1 MMTNEQSV
9 LSAESNIEKLK
20 QEYMAHLT
28 PIVLR
33 LQNKN
38 EEPSLSELLTCQQLG
53 TKYFNF
59 IENFVGNSGLLGAH
73 ANGKW
78 VSGFAETCHSV
89 LTAFVAHINFLQSYS
104 GILKDALAKPSTSA
118 YANMQRMTKEYMPK
132 EQWKQLKNTFIE
144 NSLPIVG
151 FQHSGANDLKET
163 PKWQLITGLIIGVV
177 FALIILI
184 AVVFIPEP
192 KPAQFFIFRGVF
204 AISLAAI
211 AAIIPGLL
219 NVESRFNKFS
229 IKATGAIA
237 VFVIV
242 WLLNPPA
249 LLINS

>member
-1 MMTNEQSV
+1 MTNEQSI
-9 LSAESNIEKLK
+9 LAAETEIEKLK
-20 QEYMAHLT
+20 QNYMAHLT

-33 LQNKN
+33 LQKN
-38 EEPSLSELLTCQQLG
+38 GGEPTLQELLTCQQLG

-78 VSGFAETCHSV
+78 VTGFAETCQSV
-89 LTAFVAHINFLQSYS
+89 LSALVVHVNFLRSYS
-104 GILKDALAKPSTSA
+104 SILKVALEEPNTGA
-118 YANMQRMTKEYMPK
+118 YANMQRMTKEYLPK
-132 EQWKQLKNTFIE
+132 VQWQQLESSFKE
-144 NSLPIVG
+144 NSLPISG
-151 FQHSGANDLKET
+151 FKFAGANDLKET
-163 PKWQLITGLIIGVV
+163 PKWQLITGLVIGIL

-184 AVVFIPEP
+184 AVVSIPNP
-192 KPAQFFIFRGVF
+192 TSTQFFIFRGVF

-219 NVESRFNKFS
+219 NVESRFQKFS

-249 LLINS
+249 LIGS